1 MMEAIKFSICQGIDA
16 CCTVIMPEVLRF
28 ASIAII
34 TLVIYSHGKGA
45 R

>member
-1 MMEAIKFSICQGIDA
+1 
-16 CCTVIMPEVLRF
+16 MPEVLRF